1 MRILAIDVGTGTQD
15 IMIYDTEKELE
26 NSIKLVLPSPHLY
39 ISQQIRETE
48 NDINFTGEIMGGGKI
63 KKSILEHMEK
73 GYDVVMDPVC
83 ARTIR
88 DNLEQVKA
96 LGIKIADSSEEY
108 KDYTRIEMGD
118 INITKLSEFLL
129 GYDLEFDF
137 DRIAIAVQDHG
148 YNENMGDRDFRF
160 EKIRQKVSEPISPLE
175 FGFNCEIPDYFTRMN
190 AVRRQIE
197 NEGISEI
204 PLVMDT
210 KFASI
215 AGMCYDEI
223 AKKLESY
230 IVIDIG
236 NGHTTAASIENGKIQ
251 GVFEHHTSS
260 LTGESLE
267 RYIKRLASGEI
278 THEEVHED
286 FGHGAHVIN
295 PISEMEKVIV
305 SGPKRELIEKT
316 GLDWH
321 HAAPGGDVMM
331 TGTVGLIKT
340 AMER

>member
-39 ISQQIRETE
+39 ISQQIREIE
-48 NDINFTGEIMGGGKI
+48 NDIYFTGEIMGGGKI
-63 KKSILEHMEK
+63 KKSLLEHMEK
-73 GYDVVMDPVC
+73 GYKVVMEPTC
-83 ARTIR
+83 AKTIR
-88 DNLEQVKA
+88 DNIEQVKS
-96 LGIKIADSSEEY
+96 LGIEIADEG
-108 KDYTRIEMGD
+108 KDYSEYTKIKLGD
-118 INITKLSEFLL
+118 INIKKLSEFLL
-129 GYDLEFDF
+129 GYDLDFDF
-137 DRIAIAVQDHG
+137 DEIAIAVQDHG

-160 EKIRQKVSEPISPLE
+160 EKIREKVSHPISPLE
-175 FGFNCEIPDYFTRMN
+175 FGFKEEIPEYFTRMQ
-190 AVRRQIE
+190 AVRRQIKD
-197 NEGISEI
+197 EGIENL

-215 AGMCYDEI
+215 AGMCYDEV
-223 AKKLESY
+223 ASKLNSF

-286 FGHGAHVIN
+286 FGHGAHVLN
-295 PISEMEKVIV
+295 PISEIEKVIV

-316 GLDWH
+316 NLDWH

-331 TGTVGLIKT
+331 TGTIGLIKT
-340 AMER
+340 IQG

>member
-48 NDINFTGEIMGGGKI
+48 NDIYFTGEIMGGGKI
-63 KKSILEHMEK
+63 KKSLLEHMEK
-73 GYDVVMDPVC
+73 GYKVVMEPTC
-83 ARTIR
+83 AKTIR
-88 DNLEQVKA
+88 DNIEQVKS
-96 LGIKIADSSEEY
+96 LGIEIADEN
-108 KDYTRIEMGD
+108 KDYTDYSKIKLGD
-118 INITKLSEFLL
+118 INIKKLSEFLL
-129 GYDLEFDF
+129 GYDLDFDF
-137 DRIAIAVQDHG
+137 DEIAIAVQDHG

-160 EKIRQKVSEPISPLE
+160 EKIRQKVSHPISPLE
-175 FGFNCEIPDYFTRMN
+175 FGFKEDMPEYFTRMQ
-190 AVRRQIE
+190 AVRRQIKD
-197 NEGISEI
+197 EGIEKL

-215 AGMCYDEI
+215 AGMCYDEV
-223 AKKLESY
+223 ASRLDSF

-278 THEEVHED
+278 THEVVHED
-286 FGHGAHVIN
+286 FGHGAHVLN
-295 PISEMEKVIV
+295 PITEIEKVIV

-316 GLDWH
+316 NLDWH

-331 TGTVGLIKT
+331 TGTIGLIKT
-340 AMER
+340 ILG

>member
-39 ISQQIRETE
+39 ISQQIREIE
-48 NDINFTGEIMGGGKI
+48 NDIYFTGEIMGGGKI
-63 KKSILEHMEK
+63 KRSILEHMEK
-73 GYDVVMDPVC
+73 GYNVVMEPTC
-83 ARTIR
+83 AKTIR
-88 DNLEQVKA
+88 DDLNQVID
-96 LGIKIADSSEEY
+96 LGIEIADEGKNY
-108 KDYTRIEMGD
+108 TDYTEIRMGD
-118 INITKLSEFLL
+118 INIRKLSEFLL
-129 GYDLEFDF
+129 GYDLDFDF
-137 DRIAIAVQDHG
+137 DEIAIAVQDHG

-160 EKIRQKVSEPISPLE
+160 EKIREKVSHPISPLE
-175 FGFNCEIPDYFTRMN
+175 FGFRDEMPEYFTRMQ
-190 AVRRQIE
+190 AVRRQLKD
-197 NEGISEI
+197 EGIDTV

-215 AGMCYDEI
+215 AGMCYDEV
-223 AKKLESY
+223 AEKLNSF

-286 FGHGAHVIN
+286 FGHGAHVLN
-295 PISEMEKVIV
+295 PISKLEKVIV

-316 GLDWH
+316 NLDWH

-331 TGTVGLIKT
+331 TGTIGLIKT
-340 AMER
+340 ILG

>member
-39 ISQQIRETE
+39 ISQQMSEIE
-48 NDINFTGEIMGGGKI
+48 NDIYFKGEIMGGGKI
-63 KKSILEHMEK
+63 KRSILEHMEK
-73 GYDVVMDPVC
+73 GYKVVMEPVC
-83 ARTIR
+83 AKTIR
-88 DNLEQVKA
+88 DDLNQVKA
-96 LGIKIADSSEEY
+96 IGIEIADNKKEY
-108 KDYTRIEMGD
+108 QGYTKITMGD

-137 DRIAIAVQDHG
+137 DEIAIAVQDHG

-160 EKIRQKVSEPISPLE
+160 EKIREKVSKPISPLE
-175 FGFNCEIPDYFTRMN
+175 FGFKEDVPEYFTRMQ
-190 AVRRQIE
+190 AVKRQIK
-197 NEGISEI
+197 NEGIETV

-215 AGMCYDEI
+215 AGMCYDDV
-223 AKKLESY
+223 AKKLNSF

-236 NGHTTAASIENGKIQ
+236 NGHTTAASIEDGKIQ

-267 RYIKRLASGEI
+267 RYMKRLASGEI

-286 FGHGAHVIN
+286 HGHGAHVLN
-295 PISEMEKVIV
+295 PISKIEKVIV

-316 GLDWH
+316 NLDWH

-331 TGTVGLIKT
+331 TGTIGLIKT
-340 AMER
+340 VQG

>member
-48 NDINFTGEIMGGGKI
+48 NDIYFTGEIMGGGKI
-63 KKSILEHMEK
+63 KKSLLEHMEK
-73 GYDVVMDPVC
+73 GYKVVMEPTC
-83 ARTIR
+83 AKTIR
-88 DNLEQVKA
+88 DNIEQVKS
-96 LGIKIADSSEEY
+96 LGIEIADEN
-108 KDYTRIEMGD
+108 KDYTDYSKIKLGD
-118 INITKLSEFLL
+118 INIKKLSEFLL
-129 GYDLEFDF
+129 GYDLDFDF
-137 DRIAIAVQDHG
+137 DEIAIAVQDHG

-160 EKIRQKVSEPISPLE
+160 EKIRQKVSHPISPLE
-175 FGFNCEIPDYFTRMN
+175 FGFKEDMPEYFTRMQ
-190 AVRRQIE
+190 AVRRQIKD
-197 NEGISEI
+197 EGIEKL

-215 AGMCYDEI
+215 AGMCYDEV
-223 AKKLESY
+223 ASRLDSF

-286 FGHGAHVIN
+286 FGHGAHVLN
-295 PISEMEKVIV
+295 PITEIEKVIV

-316 GLDWH
+316 NLDWH

-331 TGTVGLIKT
+331 TGTIGLIKT
-340 AMER
+340 ILG

>member
-48 NDINFTGEIMGGGKI
+48 NDIYFTGEIMGGGKI
-63 KKSILEHMEK
+63 KKSLLEHMEK
-73 GYDVVMDPVC
+73 GYKVVMEPTC
-83 ARTIR
+83 AKTIR
-88 DNLEQVKA
+88 DNIEQVKS
-96 LGIKIADSSEEY
+96 LGIEIADEN
-108 KDYTRIEMGD
+108 KDYTDYTKIKLGD
-118 INITKLSEFLL
+118 INIKKLSEFLL
-129 GYDLEFDF
+129 GYDLDLDF
-137 DRIAIAVQDHG
+137 DEIAIAVQDHG

-160 EKIRQKVSEPISPLE
+160 EKIRQKVSHPISPLE
-175 FGFNCEIPDYFTRMN
+175 FGFKEDMPEYFTRMQ
-190 AVRRQIE
+190 AVRRQIKD
-197 NEGISEI
+197 EGIEKL

-215 AGMCYDEI
+215 AGMCYDEV
-223 AKKLESY
+223 ASRLDSF

-286 FGHGAHVIN
+286 FGHGAHVLN
-295 PISEMEKVIV
+295 PITEIEKVIV

-316 GLDWH
+316 NLDWH
-321 HAAPGGDVMM
+321 HAAPGEEL
-331 TGTVGLIKT
+331 TTF
-340 AMER
+340 

>member
-1 MRILAIDVGTGTQD
+1 MRIFAIDVGTGTQD

-48 NDINFTGEIMGGGKI
+48 NDIYFTGEIMGGGKI
-63 KKSILEHMEK
+63 KKSLLEHMEK
-73 GYDVVMDPVC
+73 GYKVVMEPIC
-83 ARTIR
+83 AKTIR
-88 DNLEQVKA
+88 DNIEQVKS
-96 LGIKIADSSEEY
+96 LGIEIADENKDY
-108 KDYTRIEMGD
+108 KDYSKIKLGD
-118 INITKLSEFLL
+118 INIKKLSEFLL
-129 GYDLEFDF
+129 GYDLDLDF
-137 DRIAIAVQDHG
+137 DEIAIAVQDHG

-160 EKIRQKVSEPISPLE
+160 EKIRQKVSHPISPLE
-175 FGFNCEIPDYFTRMN
+175 FGFKEDMPEYFTRMQ
-190 AVRRQIE
+190 AVRRQIKD
-197 NEGISEI
+197 EGIEKL

-215 AGMCYDEI
+215 AGMCYDEV
-223 AKKLESY
+223 ASRLDSF

-286 FGHGAHVIN
+286 FGHGAHVLN
-295 PISEMEKVIV
+295 PITEIEKVIV

-316 GLDWH
+316 NLDWH

-331 TGTVGLIKT
+331 TGTIGLIKT
-340 AMER
+340 ILG

>member
-26 NSIKLVLPSPHLY
+26 NSLKLVLPSPHLY
-39 ISQQIRETE
+39 ICQQRREIE
-48 NDINFTGEIMGGGKI
+48 NDLYYTGEIMGGGKI
-63 KKSILEHMEK
+63 KKSLLEHMEK
-73 GYDVVMDPVC
+73 GYKVVMEPIC
-83 ARTIR
+83 AKTIR
-88 DNLEQVKA
+88 DNIEQVKS
-96 LGIKIADSSEEY
+96 LGIEIADEN
-108 KDYTRIEMGD
+108 KDYTDYSKIRLGD
-118 INITKLSEFLL
+118 INIKKLSEFLL
-129 GYDLEFDF
+129 GYDLDFDF
-137 DRIAIAVQDHG
+137 DEIAIAVQDHG

-160 EKIRQKVSEPISPLE
+160 EKIREKVSHPISPLE
-175 FGFNCEIPDYFTRMN
+175 FGFKEDVPEYFTRMQ
-190 AVRRQIE
+190 AVRRQIKD
-197 NEGISEI
+197 EGIEI
-204 PLVMDT
+204 LPLVMDT

-215 AGMCYDEI
+215 AGMCYDEV
-223 AKKLESY
+223 ASRLNSF

-286 FGHGAHVIN
+286 FGHGAHVLN
-295 PISEMEKVIV
+295 PISEIEKVIV

-316 GLDWH
+316 NLDWH

-331 TGTVGLIKT
+331 TGTIGLIKT
-340 AMER
+340 ILG

>member
-39 ISQQIRETE
+39 ISQQIKEIE
-48 NDINFTGEIMGGGKI
+48 NDIYFTGEIMGGGKI

-73 GYDVVMDPVC
+73 GYKVVMEPTC
-83 ARTIR
+83 AKTIR
-88 DNLEQVKA
+88 DNIEQVKS
-96 LGIKIADSSEEY
+96 LGIEITDES
-108 KDYTRIEMGD
+108 KDYSDYTKIEMGD
-118 INITKLSEFLL
+118 IDIKKLSEFLL

-137 DRIAIAVQDHG
+137 DEIAIAVQDHG

-160 EKIRQKVSEPISPLE
+160 EKIREKVSHPISPLE
-175 FGFNCEIPDYFTRMN
+175 FGFKKDLPEYFTRMQ
-190 AVRRQIE
+190 AVRRQVK
-197 NEGISEI
+197 NEGIDKL

-215 AGMCYDEI
+215 AGMCYDEV
-223 AKKLESY
+223 AKKLNSFV
-230 IVIDIG
+230 VIDIG

-286 FGHGAHVIN
+286 FGHGAHVLN
-295 PISEMEKVIV
+295 PISEIEKVIV

-316 GLDWH
+316 NLDWH

-331 TGTVGLIKT
+331 TGTIGLIKT
-340 AMER
+340 QLG